1 MAKAL
6 EAMTLSLTVLQQYKT
21 APLGAFCDAAL
32 RVLELQMYFCS
43 LAAAQIAA
51 RVDWMLDAAAAAGC
65 PGGVPVVLPAGVQEW
80 AAPEGSSA
88 EVAVVP
94 HAAAAAAAA
103 S

>member
-1 MAKAL
+1 
-6 EAMTLSLTVLQQYKT
+6 MTLSLTVLQQYKS

-43 LAAAQIAA
+43 LAAAQLAA
-51 RVDWMLDAAAAAGC
+51 RADWMLDAAAAAGC

-80 AAPEGSSA
+80 APAEGSA

-94 HAAAAAAAA
+94 ARAAAAAA